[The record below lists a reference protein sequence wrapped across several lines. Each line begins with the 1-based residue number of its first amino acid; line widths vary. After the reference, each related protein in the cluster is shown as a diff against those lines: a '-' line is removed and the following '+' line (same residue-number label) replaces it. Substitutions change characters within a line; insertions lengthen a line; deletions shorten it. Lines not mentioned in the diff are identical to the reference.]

1 MVAEGT
7 LASVLNFVALLSP
20 TAVCLTMIST
30 RFFKQLKQM

>member
-20 TAVCLTMIST
+20 TAVCFADDLDPLFLSS
-30 RFFKQLKQM
+30 